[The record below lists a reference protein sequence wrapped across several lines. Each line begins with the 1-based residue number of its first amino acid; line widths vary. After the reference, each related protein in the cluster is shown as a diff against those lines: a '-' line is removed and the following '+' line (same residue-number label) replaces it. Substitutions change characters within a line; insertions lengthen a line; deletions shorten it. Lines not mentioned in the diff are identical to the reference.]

1 MNLCINPQC
10 QQPTNSKTFLFCQS
24 CGSELLIDGRY
35 RVQHLLGQG
44 GFGLTYQVLDLNSQ
58 PKVLKVLTD
67 NHPKY
72 VELFQQEAHVLGIM
86 NHPGIPKIDLDG
98 YFTYFPRD
106 RDEPLHCIVMEK
118 IEGLDLEEYLVKRGN
133 RPISY
138 KRVLRWLAEL
148 SLILEQ
154 VHNLNFFHR
163 DIKPSNIMLKADGC
177 LVLIDFGTVRQVSN
191 SYLEKQAA
199 GQVTGVISSGYT
211 PIEQMRGK
219 AVKQSDFYALGGTII
234 FLLTARNPLDF
245 YNPQKDRIEWADA
258 VKNISPEFVNL
269 IDSMMSSFPAG
280 RPKTARDIFK
290 EIIKIDSSL
299 QSVENYW
306 MQSSISSS
314 SQAIQVNNQ
323 VLSVSNQTSSFNR
336 DTSEQFERQITSD
349 FIAQCRQELV
359 EFIGPMATIICN
371 QTMANNPNLSTFEFV
386 QALARRIPNAQDA
399 KQFKQ
404 RLL

>member
-1 MNLCINPQC
+1 M
-10 QQPTNSKTFLFCQS
+10 
-24 CGSELLIDGRY
+24 
-35 RVQHLLGQG
+35 QHLLGQG